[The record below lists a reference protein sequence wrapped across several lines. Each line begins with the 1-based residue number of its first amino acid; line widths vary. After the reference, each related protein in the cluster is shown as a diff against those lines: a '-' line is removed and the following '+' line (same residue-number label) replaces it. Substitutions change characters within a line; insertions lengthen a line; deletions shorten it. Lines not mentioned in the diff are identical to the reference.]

1 MALVYPVKS
10 NNLPGYATYTVY
22 NGQGGRE
29 GPQIVLPLPQG
40 LTYQDAASYEN
51 ADLGLKGQAV
61 VSSNDASPE
70 GGDTSTAD
78 TTTADNPNKK
88 GIGQKALE
96 DVAIRF
102 GGNLGRAGVGSAP
115 NPNTRALFKQVN
127 IRTFQVSY
135 KMIPASPDEAENIKK
150 IVEAFRTELY
160 PEAEGYSQDFIT
172 AFKFPNLFRVR
183 FYVGNIEQKPKLLDA
198 YLTNM
203 TTTYNSSSNAIFAKN
218 GGSHSFSET
227 DISLTFLEFRALFKK
242 DIQKGR

>member
-51 ADLGLKGQAV
+51 ADLGLKGLAV
-61 VSSNDASPE
+61 VSPTE
-70 GGDTSTAD
+70 GQNDTSTAEQA
-78 TTTADNPNKK
+78 TGDNPNAK
-88 GIGQKALE
+88 GIAQKALE
-96 DVAIRF
+96 DIAIRF

-115 NPNTRALFKQVN
+115 NPNTRAIFKQVN
-127 IRTFQVSY
+127 MRTFQVSY
-135 KMIPASPDEAENIKK
+135 KMIPASPDEATAIQD

-172 AFKFPNLFRVR
+172 AFKFPNLFRIR

-203 TTTYNSSSNAIFAKN
+203 TTTFNSSSNAIFAKD
-218 GGSHSFSET
+218 GGDHSFSET
-227 DISLTFLEFRALFKK
+227 DISLTFLEFRAMFKD
-242 DIQKGR
+242 DIKQGR